1 MDSIK
6 RIISQE
12 RRKLQS
18 ENVTSTNGLYK
29 NKQLKSFIWKIFKD
43 SYDSQ
48 FKFNENNQDIIYT
61 LLRYFM
67 QDPEFNCYGLIKKG
81 SSLKKGIL
89 IYGDIGVGKSTLF
102 QVLHETGRRLL
113 HYGVKDLW
121 FTNYSAIK
129 LVQEF
134 MSSTNNPLS
143 TFNLKNL
150 STGRLYLDDL
160 GMEEKAFGKKE
171 LCADLL
177 FERNR
182 NRALTFATSNLSP
195 SQLAAKYGP
204 RIGDRIIEDFNII
217 KWTGESLR
225 Q

>member
-6 RIISQE
+6 RLISQE
-12 RRKLQS
+12 REKFQS
-18 ENVTSTNGLYK
+18 EIVTSTNAIYK
-29 NKQLKSFIWKIFKD
+29 NEELKKFVWQTFKNN
-43 SYDSQ
+43 YERR
-48 FKFNENNQDIIYT
+48 FEFNENNQNIIYT

-67 QDPEFNCYGLIKKG
+67 QDPRLNSYGLIKKG
-81 SSLKKGIL
+81 SSLQKGIL

-102 QVLHETGRRLL
+102 QVLHETGHRLL
-113 HYGVKDLW
+113 DYGIKDFW

-134 MSSTNNPLS
+134 MSSANNPLS

-150 STGRLYLDDL
+150 SKGRLYLDDL
-160 GMEEKAFGKKE
+160 GMEEKAFGRKE
-171 LCADLL
+171 LVADLL

-182 NRALTFATSNLSP
+182 NRAKTFATSNLSP
-195 SQLAAKYGP
+195 SQLAEKYGP

>member
-1 MDSIK
+1 MDSIEQL
-6 RIISQE
+6 ISQE
-12 RRKLQS
+12 REKFRS
-18 ENVTSTNGLYK
+18 EIVASTNAIYK
-29 NKQLKSFIWKIFKD
+29 IEELKKFVWQTFKN
-43 SYDSQ
+43 SYERR

-67 QDPEFNCYGLIKKG
+67 QDPEFNSYGLIKKG
-81 SSLKKGIL
+81 YSLNKGIL
-89 IYGDIGVGKSTLF
+89 LYGDIGVGKSTLF
-102 QVLHETGRRLL
+102 QVLHETGRKLL
-113 HYGVKDLW
+113 AYGIKDFW

-134 MSSTNNPLS
+134 MSSANDPLS

-160 GMEEKAFGKKE
+160 GMEEKAYGRKE
-171 LCADLL
+171 VGADLL

-182 NRALTFATSNLSP
+182 NRAKTFATSNLSP
-195 SQLAAKYGP
+195 SQLAEKYGP

>member
-1 MDSIK
+1 MNSSGQLILQK
-6 RIISQE
+6 RGNI
-12 RRKLQS
+12 QS
-18 ENVTSTNGLYK
+18 EIVTSTNAIYK
-29 NKQLKSFIWKIFKD
+29 NEQLKSFVWQTFKN
-43 SYDSQ
+43 SYYGR

-67 QDPEFNCYGLIKKG
+67 QDPEFNTYGLIKKG
-81 SSLKKGIL
+81 SSLKKGVL

-102 QVLHETGRRLL
+102 EVLHETGRKLL
-113 HYGVKDLW
+113 TFGIKDLW

-129 LVQEF
+129 LVQDF
-134 MSSTNNPLS
+134 VNSANNPLS
-143 TFNLKNL
+143 TLDLKNL
-150 STGRLYLDDL
+150 SKGRLYLDDL
-160 GMEEKAFGKKE
+160 GMEEKAFGKKD

-182 NRALTFATSNLSP
+182 NLALTFATSNLSP
-195 SQLAAKYGP
+195 SQLACKYGP

>member
-1 MDSIK
+1 MNSIGHL
-6 RIISQE
+6 ISQK
-12 RRKLQS
+12 RGTIQS
-18 ENVTSTNGLYK
+18 RVVTSTNTIYK
-29 NKQLKSFIWKIFKD
+29 NEKLKSFVWKTFKD

-48 FKFNENNQDIIYT
+48 FKFNEKNQVIIYT

-67 QDPEFNCYGLIKKG
+67 QDPDFNTYGLIKKG
-81 SSLKKGIL
+81 SSLNKGIL

-102 QVLHETGRRLL
+102 EVLHETGRKLL
-113 HYGVKDLW
+113 YYGIKDLW
-121 FTNYSAIK
+121 FTSYSTIK
-129 LVQEF
+129 LVQDF
-134 MSSTNNPLS
+134 MSSNNDTTS
-143 TFNLKNL
+143 TLNLKNL
-150 STGRLYLDDL
+150 SKGRLYLDDL
-160 GMEEKAFGKKE
+160 GMEEKAFGKKD

-195 SQLAAKYGP
+195 SQLAVKYGP